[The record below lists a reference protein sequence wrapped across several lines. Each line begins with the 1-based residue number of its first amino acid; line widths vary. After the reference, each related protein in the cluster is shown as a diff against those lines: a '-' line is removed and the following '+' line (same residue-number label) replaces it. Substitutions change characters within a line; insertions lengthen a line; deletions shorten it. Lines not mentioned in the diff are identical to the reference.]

1 MRCAYCGKEMRYD
14 PYQGLEGVKHTV
26 RINGVECEVEMH
38 CDCVDACIGEFLSD
52 RKFKEE

>member
-1 MRCAYCGKEMRYD
+1 MKCAYCGDEMRYD

-38 CDCVDACIGEFLSD
+38 CDCVDACIGEHLSN
-52 RKFKEE
+52 RKIVEE